1 MAGARLAHSTPKRRR
16 GANFAV
22 AGGGTCPGRS
32 KYSEDYDQLADF
44 DASSFDGITKSLG
57 RAVDEMDDVCPLRF
71 LRVRLKKM
79 NSKRERLTSGYPFE
93 YKSA

>member
-1 MAGARLAHSTPKRRR
+1 MQDWLIRRR
-16 GANFAV
+16 NCVAVQTLQSRGGALV
-22 AGGGTCPGRS
+22 QEGQSTV
-32 KYSEDYDQLADF
+32 EDYDRLADF
-44 DASSFDGITKSLG
+44 DASSVDGITKSLG

>member
-1 MAGARLAHSTPKRRR
+1 MQDWLIRRR
-16 GANFAV
+16 NGAAV
-22 AGGGTCPGRS
+22 QTSQSWGGAPVQEGQSTV
-32 KYSEDYDQLADF
+32 EDYDRLADS
-44 DASSFDGITKSLG
+44 DASSVDGITKSLG

>member
-1 MAGARLAHSTPKRRR
+1 VAGARLAHSTPKRRR

-22 AGGGTCPGRS
+22 AGGAPVQEGQSTV
-32 KYSEDYDQLADF
+32 EDYDRLADF
-44 DASSFDGITKSLG
+44 DASSVDGITKSLG